1 VPTRA
6 SSNAVSGLRPLEA
19 PVWLRRGF
27 HWTGPGHPRPWRA
40 SRHQHLNFTGF
51 TNVDGLIVN
60 GGSPNQAVARVGGR
74 LLRPFEMEDGKF
86 VTPYMELNLL
96 QGFADA
102 SSINVSGFD
111 FGTGQYGTAMQARGG
126 ATGMLTPISPFL
138 ATSLGSIRSPAT
150 AFKVGPSTAAFDTIS
165 DEASCALRRKTTKDR
180 RRLPRPF

>member
-126 ATGMLTPISPFL
+126 ATGMLNAHF
-138 ATSLGSIRSPAT
+138 AVFGDVAWQHQVTSNGFQGW
-150 AFKVGPSTAAFDTIS
+150 AFNGGFRHD
-165 DEASCALRRKTTKDR
+165 
-180 RRLPRPF
+180 F